1 MRVRAARQVLHVRL
15 GRESFNYKWSVKLPP
30 PPPDSY
36 RSAFL
41 DPSPFGPEEFYRHR
55 EKFLT
60 VGSQNSHVAT
70 AKTVLTVGD
79 SLSDGGECF
88 LGPSADGYENK
99 ERFHE
104 QGRLASCGP
113 ACARHFNTALSF
125 LFTKGFK
132 K

>member
-41 DPSPFGPEEFYRHR
+41 DPSPFGPEEFFRHR

-60 VGSQNSHVAT
+60 VGSSSEFSLAT
-70 AKTVLTVGD
+70 AKTVLRVEG
-79 SLSDGGECF
+79 
-88 LGPSADGYENK
+88 
-99 ERFHE
+99 
-104 QGRLASCGP
+104 
-113 ACARHFNTALSF
+113 FNS
-125 LFTKGFK
+125 
-132 K
+132 